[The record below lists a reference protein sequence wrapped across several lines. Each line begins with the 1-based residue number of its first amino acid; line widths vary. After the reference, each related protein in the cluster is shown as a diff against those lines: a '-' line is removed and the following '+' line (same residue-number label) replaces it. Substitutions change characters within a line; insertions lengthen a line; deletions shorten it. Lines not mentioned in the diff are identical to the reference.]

1 MKSKLLKILAILM
14 AVTFIGAGVAICGC
28 SSPAN
33 NPPDKIENP
42 GDNTGGEQTP
52 ENPGENPGGEQTP
65 ENPGENPGGE
75 QTPEIPGE
83 NPGGEENPENPG
95 DNTGGEQ
102 NPENPGGGLVN
113 GGIFEGH

>member
-1 MKSKLLKILAILM
+1 M

-42 GDNTGGEQTP
+42 GDNTGGEQ
-52 ENPGENPGGEQTP
+52 
-65 ENPGENPGGE
+65 
-75 QTPEIPGE
+75 
-83 NPGGEENPENPG
+83 
-95 DNTGGEQ
+95 